1 MLQSLRQN
9 ITAAMLLA
17 LASGLAFTS
26 GRACVSAADGPA
38 IATPVQSLFV
48 ARDEFDGRLQLN
60 WKPIREDASHLSL
73 TRHPGQ
79 FTIVTQRGAIHGK
92 NNNQPDRLARN
103 LFVIDNPLAANADFQ
118 MTTCL
123 VNFTPGNDYQQAG
136 LVCYN
141 DDDNYL
147 KWMDLH
153 NSRSPNGHVARVLAE
168 TNAES
173 DATAVELPKASE
185 KLWLRLTRRGNIYEY
200 ASSVDG
206 LKFETHG
213 ERIWGDLPPKRLGL
227 MAKNGGGRNSEA
239 IPEIDARFEFFELL
253 SPVPAKPAP

>member
-1 MLQSLRQN
+1 MSKVSRLNLVTVILYSSVTGFV
-9 ITAAMLLA
+9 IAP
-17 LASGLAFTS
+17 S
-26 GRACVSAADGPA
+26 GRLANCADPA
-38 IATPVQSLFV
+38 VVVATLT
-48 ARDEFDGRLQLN
+48 ARDEFDGRLLLN

-79 FTIVTQRGAIHGK
+79 LTIVTQRGSIHGK

-123 VNFTPGNDYQQAG
+123 VNFVPGTDYQQAG
-136 LVCYN
+136 LVCHN

-147 KWMDLH
+147 KWIDLY
-153 NSRSPNGHVARVLAE
+153 SSQSPNGHVARLLTE

-173 DATAVELPKASE
+173 DATAVELPKGHE

-200 ASSVDG
+200 ASSLDG
-206 LKFETHG
+206 SKFETHG
-213 ERIWGDLPPKRLGL
+213 ERIWGDSTPKRLGL
-227 MAKNGGGRNSEA
+227 LAKNGGGRNSEA
-239 IPEIDARFEFFELL
+239 IPEIDARFELFELL
-253 SPVPAKPAP
+253 SPVPAKTAP